1 MVMSKM
7 AVILSN
13 TFEIRISK
21 TSGFRMIPV
30 FECSVSGSP
39 MYLVL
44 ELIKTNYLVTRRND
58 KWDHGGSISSGQLQ
72 TFDQLF
78 HFPDLDIFIGG
89 GLLTHPAKKTSLD
102 CNRFIIKNMCK
113 NIFLLFTLKYTQSPN
128 MHKLCCLSNKQ
139 LSQCRKWQFLMVIM
153 YNMVLISVPKLAI
166 EYCFFM
172 YHFAT
177 LNIGY

>member
-13 TFEIRISK
+13 TFEIWISK

-30 FECSVSGSP
+30 FECSVFGSP

-139 LSQCRKWQFLMVIM
+139 LSHCRKWQFLMVIM
-153 YNMVLISVPKLAI
+153 YNMALFIVPK
-166 EYCFFM
+166 
-172 YHFAT
+172 
-177 LNIGY
+177 